1 MDLTHLDKNGQA
13 IMVDVSDKEE
23 TKRIAIATGIITM
36 SKEAFFTIKE
46 NTSKKGDVLSTARIA
61 GIMGSKQTSSLIPL
75 CHPISLTKAKVN
87 FEFNDENHSIKSIVE
102 TVCTGKTGVEME
114 ALCACSISLLT
125 IYDMVKAID
134 RSMIIKDIKLEEK
147 NGGKSGHFKRS

>member
-46 NTSKKGDVLSTARIA
+46 NTSKKGDVLSTARIP
-61 GIMGSKQTSSLIPL
+61 GIMGSKQTSS
-75 CHPISLTKAKVN
+75 
-87 FEFNDENHSIKSIVE
+87 
-102 TVCTGKTGVEME
+102 
-114 ALCACSISLLT
+114 
-125 IYDMVKAID
+125 
-134 RSMIIKDIKLEEK
+134 
-147 NGGKSGHFKRS
+147 